1 MMAVPDDDKSNHSA
15 GAKVLIVDD
24 DDMICLLYKEYLA
37 TIGAQTHVAKDGLE
51 AQKLVVDVAPHL
63 ILCDV
68 MMPDV
73 GGIEFLGW
81 VKNNPKTRDI
91 PIIMITA
98 DTRNVTRREAM
109 ERGAIDF
116 LVKPLPMDLF
126 LERVSLVLD
135 QL

>member
-1 MMAVPDDDKSNHSA
+1 MTIPDIKKS
-15 GAKVLIVDD
+15 GAQTASKVLIVDD
-24 DDMICLLYKEYLA
+24 DEMICLLYREYLN
-37 TIGAQTHVAKDGLE
+37 TIGVETHVANDGLV
-51 AQKLVVDVAPHL
+51 AKKLVVDVAPHL

-81 VKNNPKTRDI
+81 LKSNPKTCDT

-109 ERGAIDF
+109 ERGAVDF
-116 LVKPLPMDLF
+116 LVKPLTMDLF
-126 LERVSLVLD
+126 LERVSKALGLA
-135 QL
+135 

>member
-1 MMAVPDDDKSNHSA
+1 MTIPDIKKSGDPTAS
-15 GAKVLIVDD
+15 KVLIVDD
-24 DDMICLLYKEYLA
+24 DEMICLLYREYLN
-37 TIGAQTHVAKDGLE
+37 TIGVETHVANDGLV
-51 AQKLVVDVAPHL
+51 AKKLVVDVAPHL

-81 VKNNPKTRDI
+81 LKSNPKTCDT

-109 ERGAIDF
+109 ERGAVDF
-116 LVKPLPMDLF
+116 LVKPLTMDLF
-126 LERVSLVLD
+126 LERVSKALGLA
-135 QL
+135 

>member
-1 MMAVPDDDKSNHSA
+1 MAIQDDDKGNHPTSTKA
-15 GAKVLIVDD
+15 LIVDD
-24 DDMICLLYKEYLA
+24 DEMICLLYREYLA
-37 TIGAQTHVAKDGLE
+37 TIGVESHVAKDGLM

-63 ILCDV
+63 IICDV

-109 ERGAIDF
+109 ERGAVDF
-116 LVKPLPMDLF
+116 LVKPLPMDIF
-126 LERVSLVLD
+126 LERISLVLD